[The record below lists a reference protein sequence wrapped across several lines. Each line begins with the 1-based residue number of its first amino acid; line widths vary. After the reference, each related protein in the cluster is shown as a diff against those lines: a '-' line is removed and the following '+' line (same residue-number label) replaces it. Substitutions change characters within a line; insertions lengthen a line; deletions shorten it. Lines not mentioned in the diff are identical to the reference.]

1 MIRAHE
7 VEQRQAAGD
16 TLSEV
21 SSGRQHSTVIAFT
34 GLASTADQGRA
45 FAAGVDHF
53 ITKPLRFKDFKILL
67 ETCGYLDA
75 QGVIIGNHGSS
86 STTDL

>member
-1 MIRAHE
+1 MIRGYE
-7 VEQRQAAGD
+7 VEQRQAAGY
-16 TLSEV
+16 
-21 SSGRQHSTVIAFT
+21 SSSGGLGGRQHSTVIAFT

-75 QGVIIGNHGSS
+75 QGAIIDSRG
-86 STTDL
+86 